1 MVIVDRPMTNEEQI
15 IEIDKAISSI
25 LRTGQSY
32 KIGSRTLTR
41 ADLGTLRAMRK
52 DLLAA
57 SENNGTDLFSNT
69 FVAIF
74 DRR

>member
-1 MVIVDRPMTNEEQI
+1 MDRPMTNEEQI
-15 IEIDKAISSI
+15 IEIDRAISSI

-41 ADLGTLRAMRK
+41 ADLGTLRSMRK
-52 DLLAA
+52 DLLTA
-57 SENNGTDLFSNT
+57 SEDNGTDLFSNT
-69 FVAIF
+69 FVAVF